1 MVPAGRDDSNL
12 PDTQEVQFSSQSEHL
27 SQPSQPMGP
36 PQPPHN
42 HRQSSISAL
51 LNNPAD
57 PSSAGAGQR
66 SMDTTTSQK
75 MIIDDNLVE
84 KILRELVSK
93 TSGLSV
99 EQLEQVNSRVM
110 SVIWDM
116 RNEWNRSKVVF
127 NVQQTYN
134 ETIQDIEECQHILSP
149 SQP

>member
-1 MVPAGRDDSNL
+1 
-12 PDTQEVQFSSQSEHL
+12 
-27 SQPSQPMGP
+27 
-36 PQPPHN
+36 
-42 HRQSSISAL
+42 
-51 LNNPAD
+51 
-57 PSSAGAGQR
+57 
-66 SMDTTTSQK
+66 